1 MEISGWIYVVVII
14 LGIIIAATL
23 IGCLL
28 TILVIWTRPVLQ
40 KLVNAPLVSLSCADI
55 ISCSFGVP
63 LLIHAFLHPGWEP
76 PGALCWLQA
85 YATVVLWGV
94 SSCHMACIAVQRYF
108 MVCTSST
115 LLKSKRVLF
124 SMLSLTWLI
133 PFLSAL
139 PIHIVEEVKV
149 NPKLKRCGMGAST
162 NQWGK
167 MLPTVV
173 SFMAP
178 FIVTIISYHVRMSKK
193 RVGAHAN
200 PANPKPLSASLNRTR
215 DGAGPLVGTA
225 SARIMTNSPRNM
237 EDSISMGDQSSVF
250 GDEDKKCSDLDE
262 PKGIRSLTDQA
273 GTSEHNQGE
282 NPPSCDEEERREG
295 GACNKPVSSTKD
307 GPSVSGTAEGQNRV
321 GQGNSPQ
328 NSAAERQI
336 TRMMMILFAVY
347 TVCSMPLIV
356 MVIFSSR
363 VPPEAFTVGQVLM
376 ALNGALNPIIY
387 GLMNRNIRQGYRHI
401 RDRMLNSIV

>member
-55 ISCSFGVP
+55 ISSSFGAP

-178 FIVTIISYHVRMSKK
+178 FIVTIISYALILYHVRMSKK
-193 RVGAHAN
+193 RVGAHG
-200 PANPKPLSASLNRTR
+200 S
-215 DGAGPLVGTA
+215 
-225 SARIMTNSPRNM
+225 
-237 EDSISMGDQSSVF
+237 
-250 GDEDKKCSDLDE
+250 
-262 PKGIRSLTDQA
+262 
-273 GTSEHNQGE
+273 
-282 NPPSCDEEERREG
+282 
-295 GACNKPVSSTKD
+295 
-307 GPSVSGTAEGQNRV
+307 
-321 GQGNSPQ
+321 SPQ

-387 GLMNRNIRQGYRHI
+387 GLMNRNIRQGYKHI
-401 RDRMLNSIV
+401 RDSMLNSIV